1 MARIKIVDL
10 PGDVK
15 ISKEEMKKV
24 IGGKVR
30 VGQPKDIYEREADEV
45 ADSILQAVARITAS

>member
-10 PGDVK
+10 DPEIS

-24 IGGKVR
+24 MGGLLSPIAAK
-30 VGQPKDIYEREADEV
+30 GTK
-45 ADSILQAVARITAS
+45 RITWPISLARRDEPYNIRMI